1 MSSKSSSLFA
11 DLRQK
16 ETSEIE
22 TMYETALAQLSTTES
37 QLLDLY
43 RKKKIHS
50 ETIKFAV
57 SKTTQRPNMKGQTED
72 ALVELAIEQ
81 KEDFDLHLARR
92 DALVERLLVPRHRV
106 VHAMGEFHEKLT
118 AAPNPTESISLA
130 TEMEQF
136 ARFFELQAM
145 LQIYRDEQDVQTS
158 LHRARSNLLETIKAV
173 NKNDRRLAQ
182 LINQHRSNAKK
193 QRTEA
198 GRLKAY
204 LEKMNASPVIP
215 VPEPSPEVN
224 ERLLAGQALTME
236 EFASM
241 LEHGGLTELD
251 SKKAPSNKPNQRNKK
266 SKRAAKPRRSQRQ
279 SPSRKRD

>member
-1 MSSKSSSLFA
+1 
-11 DLRQK
+11 
-16 ETSEIE
+16 
-22 TMYETALAQLSTTES
+22 
-37 QLLDLY
+37 
-43 RKKKIHS
+43 
-50 ETIKFAV
+50 
-57 SKTTQRPNMKGQTED
+57 
-72 ALVELAIEQ
+72 
-81 KEDFDLHLARR
+81 
-92 DALVERLLVPRHRV
+92 
-106 VHAMGEFHEKLT
+106 
-118 AAPNPTESISLA
+118 
-130 TEMEQF
+130 
-136 ARFFELQAM
+136 M
-145 LQIYRDEQDVQTS
+145 LQIYSDEQDVQTS

>member
-22 TMYETALAQLSTTES
+22 TMYETVLAQLSTTES

-57 SKTTQRPNMKGQTED
+57 SKTTQIPNMKGQTED

-118 AAPNPTESISLA
+118 AVLNPTESISLA

-251 SKKAPSNKPNQRNKK
+251 SKRTPSTNPKQRNKK

>member
-1 MSSKSSSLFA
+1 MRSKSSSLFA

>member
-145 LQIYRDEQDVQTS
+145 LQIYSDEQDVQTS

>member
-11 DLRQK
+11 DLKQK

-22 TMYETALAQLSTTES
+22 VMYETEVALLSATEEE
-37 QLLDLY
+37 LLALY

-57 SKTTQRPNMKGQTED
+57 SKTTQTPNIKGQPGDE
-72 ALVELAIEQ
+72 LVELAVEQ
-81 KEDFDLHLARR
+81 KKEFDEHLTRR

-106 VHAMGEFHEKLT
+106 IHAMGEFHEKLT
-118 AAPNPTESISLA
+118 TSLAPSESVSLA
-130 TEMEQF
+130 TEMEHF

-145 LQIYRDEQDVQTS
+145 LQIYADEHDIQTS
-158 LHRARSNLLETIKAV
+158 LHQARSNLLETIKAV

-193 QRTEA
+193 QRMEA

-204 LEKMNASPVIP
+204 LEKVNASPVIP

-224 ERLLAGQALTME
+224 ERLLAGQALSME

-241 LEHGGLTELD
+241 LEHGGLTDLD
-251 SKKAPSNKPNQRNKK
+251 SKQVSPTKAKQHKK
-266 SKRAAKPRRSQRQ
+266 KGNRKTTPRRSQRQ
-279 SPSRKRD
+279 TPKRKRD